1 MHILLTGATG
11 YVGGVLLPELERAG
25 HRVRCLAR
33 RPGKL
38 AGKTGPLTEVMAGD
52 ASDPDDLARACA
64 GIDIAYWLVHS
75 MESGVDFERADR
87 LAAERFAAAAKAAGV
102 KRIIYLGGLG
112 ADDDRLSAHLR
123 SRHEVG
129 AILRASDLDVVE
141 FRASII
147 VGAGRFSFDLVR
159 TLVERLPVMICPA
172 WLATPTQPIA
182 IADVVAYLAA
192 AVDLPPG
199 PPRIFEIGGPDK
211 VSYGA
216 IMREYARQ
224 RGLKRLMIPVPVLT
238 PRLSSLWLK
247 LVTPR
252 YSKVGRKLIDGLK
265 NPTVVTSDAATREF
279 SLRPRGLA
287 TAVREAAE
295 QEDGAFAGKRWADFA
310 DVEDLPRRY
319 GGAHEGSR
327 LVDHRH
333 TVVAVVPERAFA
345 AIERIGGKNGW
356 YAANWLW
363 TLRGWLDQLI
373 GGPGMARGRRDPERL
388 RTGDSLDCWR
398 VEICEPPRRLRLAA
412 EMKLPGRGWLEFEV
426 VPRDGDVTIHQTAV
440 FDPRGLGGLAY
451 WYAIWPLH
459 ELVFRRMLAG
469 IARHAVRKA

>member
-1 MHILLTGATG
+1 MRILLTGATG
-11 YVGGVLLPELERAG
+11 YVGGVLLGELQRQG
-25 HRVRCLAR
+25 HVVRCLAR
-33 RPGKL
+33 RPEKL
-38 AGKTGPLTEVMAGD
+38 AGRTGPATEVMAGD

-64 GIDIAYWLVHS
+64 GMDVAYWLVHS
-75 MESGVDFERADR
+75 MEGGVDFERADR
-87 LAAERFAAAAKAAGV
+87 LAAERFAAAARGAGV
-102 KRIIYLGGLG
+102 RRLIYLGGLG

-129 AILRASDLDVVE
+129 AILRAGGGDVVE

-147 VGAGRFSFDLVR
+147 IGAGSFSFDLVR

-182 IADVVAYLAA
+182 IGDIVAYLAA
-192 AVDLPPG
+192 AIGLPPG
-199 PPRIFEIGGPDK
+199 PPRIFEIGGPDR

-216 IMREYARQ
+216 IMQEYARQ
-224 RGLKRLMIPVPVLT
+224 RGLARLMIPVPVLT

-265 NPTVVTSDAATREF
+265 NPTVVTSDAALREF
-279 SLRPRGLA
+279 PIRPRDLR
-287 TAVREAAE
+287 TAVHDAITN
-295 QEDGAFAGKRWADFA
+295 EDSEFAGKRWADLA

-319 GGAHEGSR
+319 GGKTEGTR

-333 TVVAVVPERAFA
+333 TVVAVAPERAFA
-345 AIERIGGKNGW
+345 AIERIGGANGW
-356 YAANWLW
+356 YACDWLW
-363 TLRGWLDQLI
+363 QLRGRMDQLI
-373 GGPGMARGRRDPERL
+373 GGPGMVRGRRDPARL
-388 RTGDSLDCWR
+388 NAGDVLDCWR
-398 VEICEPPRRLRLAA
+398 VEVCDPPRRLRLAA
-412 EMKLPGRGWLEFEV
+412 EMKMPGRGWLEFEV

-440 FDPRGLGGLAY
+440 FDPKGLGGLAY

-469 IARHAVRKA
+469 IARRAVRG

>member
-1 MHILLTGATG
+1 MRVLLTGATG
-11 YVGGVLLPELERAG
+11 YVGGCLLAELERRG
-25 HRVRCLAR
+25 IVVRCLAR
-33 RPGKL
+33 RPEKL
-38 AGKTGPLTEVMAGD
+38 AGRAGPQTEVMAGD
-52 ASDPDDLARACA
+52 ATDPADLARACA
-64 GIDIAYWLVHS
+64 GVDVAYWLVHS

-87 LAAERFAAAAKAAGV
+87 LAAERFAAASRDAGV
-102 KRIIYLGGLG
+102 RRIVYLGGLG

-129 AILRASDLDVVE
+129 AILRAGGHDVVE

-147 VGAGRFSFDLVR
+147 IGAGSFSFDLVR

-182 IADVVAYLAA
+182 IGDVVAYLSAA
-192 AVDLPPG
+192 LDLPPG
-199 PPRIFEIGGPDK
+199 GPRIFEIGGPDK

-224 RGLKRLMIPVPVLT
+224 RGLTRLLIPVPVLT

-265 NPTVVTSDAATREF
+265 NPTVVTNVAALREF
-279 SLRPRGLA
+279 AIQPRDLP
-287 TAVREAAE
+287 TAVRDAMRN
-295 QEDGAFAGKRWADFA
+295 EDSDFAGRRWADLA
-310 DVEDLPRRY
+310 DVEDLPHRY
-319 GGAHEGSR
+319 GGQTEGTR

-333 TVVAVVPERAFA
+333 AVVAVSPDRAFA
-345 AIERIGGKNGW
+345 AIERIGGRHGW
-356 YAANWLW
+356 YACNWLW
-363 TLRGWLDQLI
+363 SLRGWLDRLI
-373 GGPGMARGRRDPERL
+373 GGPGMSRGRRDPDRL
-388 RTGDSLDCWR
+388 VVGEPLDCWR
-398 VEICEPPRRLRLAA
+398 VEACDRPRRLRLAA
-412 EMKLPGRGWLEFEV
+412 EMKMPGRGWLEFEV

-459 ELVFRRMLAG
+459 ELVFRRMLTG
-469 IARHAVRKA
+469 IVRQAVRG